1 MDPDAS
7 EGTAAPPHVAAIG
20 PDIVGFSHAGPS
32 RDDDAGPQVGE
43 VTSLYLR
50 EGYVGSGIGRL
61 LWEAALA
68 QLRESGHTS
77 VRVWVLETNSRGRT
91 FYERRGLSPDGAVK
105 TEMLR
110 GSPLTEVRY
119 GCPLA

>member
-1 MDPDAS
+1 MP
-7 EGTAAPPHVAAIG
+7 
-20 PDIVGFSHAGPS
+20 FSTQWIPS
-32 RDDDAGPQVGE
+32 AGPQVGE